1 MLEVI
6 STIEENFDTP
16 MDLERSVHQ
25 KYYPWLPSLGKPS
38 TASCNISEDCA
49 SNTTLLTNASP
60 FNSQQALVSD
70 KKKPTVTKSSKNN
83 NHSGATSYYAEN
95 LKHEND
101 LRYSQILRTN
111 NRNITIVDLK
121 QLEPLVMDD
130 PMTLEEGDI
139 LIGLQ
144 EQKNVQDI
152 SKTKECQKVFPEP
165 EFRRFNTK
173 KILPV
178 HLTNIMSQVLAA
190 LSVSLGSLVVGYSSG
205 YTSPALPSM
214 NNTEIWNLYLTSEM
228 ESWIGSVMPLSAIFG
243 GIAGGPLIEYLG
255 RRNTI
260 MLTALPFIAAGLVI
274 GMAVNSWIIIV
285 GRILSGFAVGIASL
299 SLPVYL
305 GETIQAEVR
314 GTLGLL
320 PTAFGNIGILTA
332 FIAGE
337 YLNWYKL
344 AYLGACLPIPF
355 FLLMLLIPET
365 PRWFISKG
373 KTKKARKSLQ
383 WLRGKNAD
391 ISEELASVEKAHVD
405 SEKNSLSNPIK
416 ELFQSHYIKPL
427 SISLGLMLFQQL
439 SGINAVIFYSK
450 KIFATAGSSIS
461 DGLCSIIIGCVNFIS
476 TFIAT
481 ALIDRLGRK
490 LLLYISSVAMIV
502 TLALLGIFFYLYEH
516 KYDTSS
522 YGWIPLTTLIIYV
535 LGFSLGFGP
544 IPWLMMGEILPAKVR
559 GQAASIVTGFNWIC
573 TFIVTKT
580 FLSIA
585 NVIGQAAV
593 FWLYCGICIIGL
605 IFVIVFVPET
615 RGRSLEDIEKRL
627 TGPVRRMS
635 AIANIKPMPT
645 AC

>member
-1 MLEVI
+1 MKILMRADTHVN
-6 STIEENFDTP
+6 IEIP
-16 MDLERSVHQ
+16 
-25 KYYPWLPSLGKPS
+25 
-38 TASCNISEDCA
+38 
-49 SNTTLLTNASP
+49 SNT
-60 FNSQQALVSD
+60 
-70 KKKPTVTKSSKNN
+70 
-83 NHSGATSYYAEN
+83 
-95 LKHEND
+95 
-101 LRYSQILRTN
+101 
-111 NRNITIVDLK
+111 
-121 QLEPLVMDD
+121 
-130 PMTLEEGDI
+130 
-139 LIGLQ
+139 
-144 EQKNVQDI
+144 
-152 SKTKECQKVFPEP
+152 
-165 EFRRFNTK
+165 
-173 KILPV
+173 PV
-178 HLTNIMSQVLAA
+178 AKCTFSQVLAA